1 MKQLVAE
8 NADLL
13 RREHIPCPIGAKDKT
28 PLGSDVD
35 GVDVGVRLGRDNK
48 YIFLRV
54 VAPQIAEGPSHCQ
67 EGDLVDVSRP
77 THGSF
82 VTHFR
87 SIPNNSR
94 DARLTYNLKQVG
106 FVCLI

>member
-1 MKQLVAE
+1 MKQLVAK

-13 RREHIPCPIGAKDKT
+13 WREHVPCPIGAKDKT

-35 GVDVGVRLGRDNK
+35 GVDVGVGLGRDNK

-94 DARLTYNLKQVG
+94 DARLTYNLKKEVL
-106 FVCLI
+106 FVKL